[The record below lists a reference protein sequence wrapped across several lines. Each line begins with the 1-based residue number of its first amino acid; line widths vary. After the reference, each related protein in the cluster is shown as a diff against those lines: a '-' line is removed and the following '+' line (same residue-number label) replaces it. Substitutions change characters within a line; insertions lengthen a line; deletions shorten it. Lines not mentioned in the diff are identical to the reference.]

1 MNKQTTDKALRIALQ
16 REAQRLSPPDGLR
29 ERVMSR
35 IRQQEASRQKRST
48 IWRWVAIAAVLAA
61 VSFFIFVPRMQM
73 SKDMARYEGSY
84 VEMDGKRIADYA
96 LIKSDIREALSIADQ
111 AETYAEQ

>member
-1 MNKQTTDKALRIALQ
+1 MVRCNPLPKVS
-16 REAQRLSPPDGLR
+16 E
-29 ERVMSR
+29 
-35 IRQQEASRQKRST
+35 T
-48 IWRWVAIAAVLAA
+48 I
-61 VSFFIFVPRMQM
+61 PYDE

-111 AETYAEQ
+111 AEAYAEQ